1 MLRYQEARTHAFIA
15 ACLMWAGALVLLAT
29 PGDRY
34 PTGDLKGADFVQ
46 VYTLARLAF
55 EGEYPRLEH
64 VERMHARQVELVPAS
79 ATEYYLPVYPP
90 QAALL
95 FAPFTQLPYRAA
107 VYVWALLL
115 IAVYAAVVSSTWRS
129 VRAVFPDR
137 SFVAV
142 AAAAF
147 PPFWLLVLFGQT
159 TIIPMAGF
167 FLAWVALKANRPFLA
182 GLAVGLLS
190 VKPQFAI
197 LLTIV
202 FVLNAQWRI
211 LLGGACSIVIQLS
224 AVVGTLGFQA
234 LPAYFDTIRRMR
246 QIEEFLEPDAW
257 RMHSVRTIT
266 NLVPGNAGHVLWFA
280 LCAAVIGI
288 VVWVW
293 RTRSALTTRFG
304 MLLLGT
310 VLINPHLFVYDAAVL
325 VMPLLWLGAMV
336 ERERP
341 GWRAAYWHAVYLLF
355 VSYLF
360 PTARLLY
367 VQCSV
372 LVLLWMF
379 WRVARSIHRP
389 VIEGARSDALP
400 VSGLNA
406 A

>member
-1 MLRYQEARTHAFIA
+1 MLRHHEARSHAFIA
-15 ACLMWAGALVLLAT
+15 ACLMWLAALVLLAM

-64 VERMHARQVELVPAS
+64 MERMHTRQVELVPAS

-95 FAPFTQLPYRAA
+95 FAPFTHLSYGAA
-107 VYVWALLL
+107 VYVWAVLL
-115 IAVYAAVVSSTWRS
+115 IAVYGAVVWSTWRS
-129 VRAVFPDR
+129 VLDVFPDGW
-137 SFVAV
+137 FIAA

-159 TIIPMAGF
+159 TILPMAGF
-167 FLAWVALKANRPFLA
+167 FLAWQALKANKPFLA
-182 GLAVGLLS
+182 GLAFGLLS
-190 VKPQFAI
+190 LKPQFAI
-197 LLTIV
+197 LLTFV

-211 LLGGACSIVIQLS
+211 LLGGACSIGIQLS
-224 AVVGTLGFQA
+224 AVIGTLGLQA
-234 LPAYFDTIRRMR
+234 LRAYFDTVQRMR

-266 NLVPGNAGHVLWFA
+266 NLVPGTAGQALWFV
-280 LCAAVIGI
+280 LCATVIAV

-293 RTRSALTTRFG
+293 RTRTALTTRLG
-304 MLLLGT
+304 MLVLGT

-341 GWRAAYWHAVYLLF
+341 DWRPVYWHAVYFLF
-355 VSYLF
+355 VFYLF
-360 PTARLLY
+360 PTARLLF

-372 LVLLWMF
+372 LVMLWMF
-379 WRVARSIHRP
+379 WRLARSIRSAE
-389 VIEGARSDALP
+389 IEGARSAALP
-400 VSGLNA
+400 VEGLNPA
-406 A
+406 